1 MSCVLVRVHYVMH
14 TTVMRT
20 NAMPTN
26 VRHINAVCTN
36 VMCTSA
42 MCSNVMCTDV
52 MCTSTY
58 CYVWLSVCI
67 PRETSKLISQDSVKY
82 VHITKSILNLKLS
95 WLVQTLPTMPP
106 WLLSLFHSQ
115 FCCCVYLQLCSAVS
129 GIWLWKKI
137 IFSMARL
144 HPQLTK
150 FPANLFYML
159 ARMWHVHAANVN
171 QEYVITMVHGPP
183 AYVNDFS
190 VKCKPFQ
197 PTLIMKWGG

>member
-129 GIWLWKKI
+129 GIWLWKKNHL
-137 IFSMARL
+137 L
-144 HPQLTK
+144 HGTASPTTHKVSCQFIL
-150 FPANLFYML
+150 
-159 ARMWHVHAANVN
+159 HVSSHV
-171 QEYVITMVHGPP
+171 TCTCC
-183 AYVNDFS
+183 
-190 VKCKPFQ
+190 KC
-197 PTLIMKWGG
+197 